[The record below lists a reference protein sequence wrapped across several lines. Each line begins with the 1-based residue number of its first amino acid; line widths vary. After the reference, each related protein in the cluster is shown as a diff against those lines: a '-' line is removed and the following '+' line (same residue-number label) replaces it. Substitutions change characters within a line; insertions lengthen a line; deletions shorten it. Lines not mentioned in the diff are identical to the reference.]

1 MQISPDDWIIWGEG
15 LFSLNAT
22 IVFSWVVMAVLVF
35 IAWLATRRIKET
47 LTPSRWQCLVE
58 TVVISV
64 RDQISE
70 LSPDKSGRGLS
81 FVATLFLFIFASNVM
96 AVIPGF
102 QPPTASLSTTAAL
115 AILVLIAVP
124 IIGIISDGPF
134 IYLRR
139 YIRPTVFMLPFNLIG
154 EVTRTISLAVRLYGN
169 VMSGTVL
176 AAITLT
182 IAPFFFPV
190 AMQALSLL
198 TGVIQ
203 AYIFAVLAAV
213 YIASAGDP
221 NPAST
226 PRSNK
231 EFKHG

>member
-1 MQISPDDWIIWGEG
+1 MQFSPDEWIIWGEG
-15 LFSLNAT
+15 PFALNAT

-35 IAWLATRRIKET
+35 IARLATRRIEET
-47 LTPSRWQCLVE
+47 LSPSRWQCLLE
-58 TVVISV
+58 TVVVSV
-64 RDQISE
+64 RNQIAE
-70 LSPDKSGRGLS
+70 LSPDKPARGLP
-81 FVATLFLFIFASNVM
+81 FIATLFLFIFVSNVM

-124 IIGIISDGPF
+124 VVGIMSEGP
-134 IYLRR
+134 IAYLRH
-139 YIRPTVFMLPFNLIG
+139 YIRPTIFMLPFNLIG

-182 IAPFFFPV
+182 IAPFFFPI

-221 NPAST
+221 NPAAH
-226 PRSNK
+226 PRSDK